1 MEDFTDGY
9 HSRTTIDLTNLPYWD
24 LCAALRP
31 CDKLSTWGLDAATER
46 RMRERHALFVTQ
58 AQLDA
63 AEGDTGTR
71 LPPPLT
77 RPAHW
82 PGRRLA

>member
-58 AQLDA
+58 ARA
-63 AEGDTGTR
+63 
-71 LPPPLT
+71 
-77 RPAHW
+77 RPSI
-82 PGRRLA
+82 R